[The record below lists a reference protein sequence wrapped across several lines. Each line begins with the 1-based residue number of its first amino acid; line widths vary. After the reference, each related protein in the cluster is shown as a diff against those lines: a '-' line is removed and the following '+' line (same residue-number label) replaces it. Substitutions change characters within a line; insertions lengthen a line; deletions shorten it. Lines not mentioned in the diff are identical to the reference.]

1 MGRFAAD
8 AALGIEELERVVGHG
23 PAARDR
29 ARRRAAALSE
39 IAHPGVLAPLELRV
53 GADDAVVAVMPR
65 VDGDDVAA
73 LLAARGSLRVG
84 ECVTLGIGVA
94 SALAAMHRA
103 GLAHGDVAPANVM
116 VSAST
121 VTLVDTMGAVADE
134 RGTPGFQPVERDA
147 DGASAP
153 GDVYSLGCLLRAAVR
168 EADAERVEAW
178 VAPML
183 APDPSVRPS
192 AAMVARAL
200 EACADPE
207 PIERPMLGVAGAM
220 RARAVSTEQV
230 RTVRRDHGKPWRV
243 WRRVRL
249 WGSVALAV
257 GLVLVVATSVV
268 PRVVAWANPPQQPN
282 FDPTMPIPAHAAV
295 TPEKAGIQLTQARFE
310 AIAAG
315 DAEALRAT
323 TQEGS
328 TARTEVE
335 VLAAALE
342 TGQVRVEGLAVEIDD
357 VRVISSAGRRAV
369 VEVGYFL
376 SGHTV
381 WTADHAVAYEAY
393 AQTVELDIVWSEAGW
408 QVVRVRPVQE
418 A

>member
-1 MGRFAAD
+1 
-8 AALGIEELERVVGHG
+8 
-23 PAARDR
+23 
-29 ARRRAAALSE
+29 
-39 IAHPGVLAPLELRV
+39 
-53 GADDAVVAVMPR
+53 
-65 VDGDDVAA
+65 
-73 LLAARGSLRVG
+73 
-84 ECVTLGIGVA
+84 
-94 SALAAMHRA
+94 
-103 GLAHGDVAPANVM
+103 
-116 VSAST
+116 
-121 VTLVDTMGAVADE
+121 
-134 RGTPGFQPVERDA
+134 
-147 DGASAP
+147 
-153 GDVYSLGCLLRAAVR
+153 
-168 EADAERVEAW
+168 
-178 VAPML
+178 
-183 APDPSVRPS
+183 
-192 AAMVARAL
+192 VARAL

-369 VEVGYFL
+369 VEVGYLL

-381 WTADHAVAYEAY
+381 WTGDHAVAYEAY